1 MIVKVCMP
9 TTSFPLNKGDPSGSF
24 IFEQARHLVN
34 LGIEV
39 DILAPH
45 NSGAL
50 KKEDMDG
57 VAVHRFRY
65 VLPENLQTLCYR
77 SGIPENM
84 KGSTWA
90 RLQLP
95 LLTSAFILQTIIRS
109 MSCQVIHAHWTI
121 AGLAGLIAGRLMGKP
136 VIMTLH
142 HGTSRQMGM
151 MEQFVIE
158 HMDYI
163 VFNSSFTQ
171 STTLNTAIPQA
182 YKVIPP
188 GTDVNRFKPMPK
200 GQNRADL
207 IPAIPPDWPIIFSLG
222 RLIELK
228 GHKHLID
235 ALTLLKEEPKPY
247 LLIGG
252 EGYLREELKDYAR
265 AKGMADRVMFLGS
278 IPHALTPNW
287 YSAVDI
293 YVQPSIIDKDGN
305 TEGLGMTPMEA
316 LACEV
321 PCVCSRVGGIPDLIV
336 DGVNGYLVEPAN
348 PQALAD
354 KISILLKD
362 KGLRTE
368 MGKQGRSFVI
378 DNFSWEA
385 KAKELVKVYRSLI
398 R

>member
-1 MIVKVCMP
+1 MP
-9 TTSFPLNKGDPSGSF
+9 TTSFPLTKGDPSGSF

-50 KKEDMDG
+50 KREIMEE
-57 VAVHRFRY
+57 VAVYRIRY
-65 VLPENLQTLCYR
+65 ILPENLQTLCYR

-84 KGSTWA
+84 KGSIWA

-121 AGLAGLIAGRLMGKP
+121 AGLAGLIAGRLLGKP
-136 VIMTLH
+136 VVMTLH
-142 HGTSRQMGM
+142 HGSSRPIGKI
-151 MEQFVIE
+151 EQHVIE
-158 HMDYI
+158 QVDYV
-163 VFNSSFTQ
+163 VFNSTFTL
-171 STTLNTAIPQA
+171 SATLKTTKPRA

-188 GTDVNRFKPMPK
+188 GTDVDRFKPLPK
-200 GQNRADL
+200 GPSRADL
-207 IPAIPPDWPIIFSLG
+207 IPAIPADRPIIFSLG
-222 RLIELK
+222 RLIEWK
-228 GHKHLID
+228 GHKYLID
-235 ALTLLKEEPKPY
+235 ALTLLNEEPKPY

-252 EGYLREELKDYAR
+252 EGYLHEELKDYTR
-265 AKGMADRVMFLGS
+265 AKGVADRVTFLGS

-293 YVQPSIIDKDGN
+293 YVQPSIVDKEGN
-305 TEGLGMTPMEA
+305 TEGLGMTLMEA

-321 PCVCSRVGGIPDLIV
+321 PCVGSRVGGIPDLIV

-354 KISILLKD
+354 KI
-362 KGLRTE
+362 
-368 MGKQGRSFVI
+368 
-378 DNFSWEA
+378 
-385 KAKELVKVYRSLI
+385 
-398 R
+398 

>member
-9 TTSFPLNKGDPSGSF
+9 TTSFPLTKGDPSGSF
-24 IFEQARHLVN
+24 IFEQARQLVN

-95 LLTSAFILQTIIRS
+95 LLTSSFILQTIIHS
-109 MSCQVIHAHWTI
+109 MSCQIIHAHWTI
-121 AGLAGLIAGRLMGKP
+121 AGLAGLIAGIVLGKP
-136 VIMTLH
+136 VVMTLH
-142 HGTSRQMGM
+142 HGSSRPIGKI
-151 MEQFVIE
+151 ERFVIE
-158 HMDYI
+158 QVDYV

-188 GTDVNRFKPMPK
+188 GTDVNKFKPLPK
-200 GQNRADL
+200 GPNRTNL
-207 IPAIPPDWPIIFSLG
+207 VPEIPSDHPIIFSLG

-228 GHKHLID
+228 GHRYLID
-235 ALTLLKEEPKPY
+235 ALTLLNEEPKPH

-252 EGYLREELKDYAR
+252 DGYLREELKGYAR
-265 AKGMADRVMFLGS
+265 TKGVADCVMFLGS
-278 IPHALTPNW
+278 IPLDLTPNW
-287 YSAVDI
+287 YSVADI
-293 YVQPSIIDKDGN
+293 YVQPSIVDKEGN

-316 LACEV
+316 LSCEI

-368 MGKQGRSFVI
+368 MGKQGRSFVL